1 MPTARSAGVVVYR
14 VPPAPRPTE
23 AEFLLL
29 DNGKFWDYPKGHV
42 EAGEDDLTAALRE
55 LREEAGIADADLA
68 DGFRHEITYFFRD
81 KRRGLIRK
89 TVVFFLARVDADVQ
103 VTISHEHVGAEFVS
117 FEEAL
122 RRAKYPTAKE
132 TLKKAREFLDAD

>member
-14 VPPAPRPTE
+14 IPPAPRQNEP
-23 AEFLLL
+23 EFLLL

-55 LREEAGIADADLA
+55 LREEAGIADAELA

-81 KRRGLIRK
+81 KRRGPIRK
-89 TVVFFLARVDADVQ
+89 TVVFFLARVAADAK

-122 RRAKYPTAKE
+122 RRVKYPTAKE
-132 TLKKAREFLDAD
+132 TLKKAREFLNER

>member
-14 VPPAPRPTE
+14 VPARQTE
-23 AEFLLL
+23 PEFLLL

-55 LREEAGIADADLA
+55 LCEEAGIADAELA
-68 DGFRHEITYFFRD
+68 EGFRHEITYFFRD

-89 TVVFFLARVDADVQ
+89 TVVFFLARVAADAK
-103 VTISHEHVGAEFVS
+103 VTISHEHVGAEFVP

-122 RRAKYPTAKE
+122 RRVKYPTAKE
-132 TLKKAREFLDAD
+132 TLKKAREFLDENS

>member
-1 MPTARSAGVVVYR
+1 MPTARSAGVVIYR
-14 VPPAPRPTE
+14 IPPRQTE
-23 AEFLLL
+23 PEFLLL

-55 LREEAGIADADLA
+55 LREEAGIADAELA

-81 KRRGLIRK
+81 TRRGLIRK
-89 TVVFFLARVDADVQ
+89 TVVFFLARVAADVA

-132 TLKKAREFLDAD
+132 TLKKAKEFLNASG